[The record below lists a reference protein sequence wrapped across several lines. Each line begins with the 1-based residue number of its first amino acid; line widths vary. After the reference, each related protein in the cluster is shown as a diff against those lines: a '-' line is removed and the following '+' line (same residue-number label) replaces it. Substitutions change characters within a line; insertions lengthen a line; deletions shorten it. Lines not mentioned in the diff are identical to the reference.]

1 LDNGVR
7 AFAKRLCRH
16 GRAGARPARLDR
28 IDAGRRKSARRQG
41 IRPGVGEPDI
51 MGVAEPHF
59 VHAPVKSQPVQW
71 YTLRPLFIFPLSVYS
86 TVNKHFLIHLIRHS
100 PNAGVV
106 EAEIAALNGH
116 SRRWLP
122 WQCSRHP
129 FESFGNGGAALPATS
144 LCECMYFTVLG
155 ACLRLKENKVILP
168 AHSRAAAP

>member
-1 LDNGVR
+1 MISSHPRCCADN
-7 AFAKRLCRH
+7 KRQF
-16 GRAGARPARLDR
+16 GGSEFPAN
-28 IDAGRRKSARRQG
+28 
-41 IRPGVGEPDI
+41 PGVITPAQLCALTSDEKDDQRSVCWPVDDGPLRT
-51 MGVAEPHF
+51 F
-59 VHAPVKSQPVQW
+59 VTDCRASLMIVIIIV
-71 YTLRPLFIFPLSVYS
+71 SVYS
-86 TVNKHFLIHLIRHS
+86 TVNKHFLTHLIRHS

-144 LCECMYFTVLG
+144 LCECMDFTVLG